1 MTKFLQFEP
10 AFNVQSGRVVVWI
23 IGCAGCRLEYCQE
36 SAIIETSSIFQ
47 PKTRLMKKIAING
60 FGRIGR
66 AALKVIFETNDLE
79 LVGVNDLLSIE
90 NAAYLL
96 KYDSNYGKYDRDIQI
111 NGDILTIDGK
121 PVKYTSEKNIESLP
135 WASLEVDVVI
145 ESTGI
150 FTNQTDAEKHLAAG
164 AKFVVISGP
173 TKDTPTVVH
182 GVNTEDGK
190 VSVFSCAS
198 CTTNNIS
205 PIIEILGR
213 RLGIKKAIL
222 NTTHAYTASQT
233 LVDAPSKREP
243 RMGRAAATNLA
254 PAATGAAVATTKA
267 LPQYAGKFDGIAVRV
282 PVPVGSI
289 SDITFIAER
298 ATSVQEINQI
308 LIEEAATSRYEKV
321 VAVTDEPLV
330 SSDIIKSPY
339 AATVDLEMTRVVDGD
354 LVKVMAWYD
363 NEWGFTN
370 QMIRQIQSI

>member
-1 MTKFLQFEP
+1 
-10 AFNVQSGRVVVWI
+10 
-23 IGCAGCRLEYCQE
+23 
-36 SAIIETSSIFQ
+36 
-47 PKTRLMKKIAING
+47 MKKIAING

-66 AALKVIFETNDLE
+66 AALKIILETQDLQ
-79 LVGVNDLLSIE
+79 VVAVNDLMSIE

-96 KYDSNYGKYDRDIQI
+96 KYDSNYGKYQKEVRVE
-111 NGDILTIDGK
+111 GDSILVDGK
-121 PVKYTSEKNIESLP
+121 PVKYTSIKDIESLP
-135 WASLEVDVVI
+135 WAAVQADVVI

-150 FTNQTDAEKHLAAG
+150 FTNMAAAEKHLAAG

-182 GVNTEDGK
+182 GVNTDDGK

-205 PIIEILGR
+205 PVIEILGR

-222 NTTHAYTASQT
+222 NTTHGYTASQT
-233 LVDAPSKREP
+233 LIDAPSKREP
-243 RMGRAAATNLA
+243 RMGRAAGINLA
-254 PAATGAAVATTKA
+254 PAATGAAIATTKA

-298 ATSVQEINQI
+298 ATSVEEINSI
-308 LIEEAATSRYEKV
+308 LIEESKTSRYEKV
-321 VAVTDEPLV
+321 LAVTDEPLV
-330 SSDIIKSPY
+330 STDIIGSAF

>member
-1 MTKFLQFEP
+1 
-10 AFNVQSGRVVVWI
+10 
-23 IGCAGCRLEYCQE
+23 
-36 SAIIETSSIFQ
+36 
-47 PKTRLMKKIAING
+47 MKKIAING

-66 AALKVIFETNDLE
+66 AALKIIVETADLEIVGINDLM
-79 LVGVNDLLSIE
+79 SIE

-96 KYDSNYGKYDRDIQI
+96 KYDSNYGKYEKDISIQDDNLI
-111 NGDILTIDGK
+111 VDGK
-121 PVKYTSEKNIESLP
+121 TIKYTSLREIENLP
-135 WASLEVDVVI
+135 WKDIHAEIVI

-150 FTNQTDAEKHLAAG
+150 FTNKADAEKHLSAG

-205 PIIEILGR
+205 PVIEILGR

-222 NTTHAYTASQT
+222 NTTHGYTASQT
-233 LVDAPSKREP
+233 LIDAPSKKEP
-243 RMGRAAATNLA
+243 RMGRAAGINLA
-254 PAATGAAVATTKA
+254 PAATGAAIATTKA

-298 ATSVQEINQI
+298 PTSIQEINQI
-308 LIEEAATSRYEKV
+308 LIDESKTERYSKV
-321 VAVTDEPLV
+321 LAVADEPLV
-330 SSDIIKSPY
+330 STDIIKSAF